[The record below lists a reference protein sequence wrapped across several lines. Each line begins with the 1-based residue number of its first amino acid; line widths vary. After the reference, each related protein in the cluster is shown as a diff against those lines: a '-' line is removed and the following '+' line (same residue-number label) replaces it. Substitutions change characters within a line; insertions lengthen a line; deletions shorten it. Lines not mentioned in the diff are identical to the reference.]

1 MPPSSSLCVSPL
13 LYFSV
18 FDYPAISVFLIYLN
32 DSYTICIFELF
43 SGLTFVKN
51 THHMAS
57 VSSFAIVH
65 DTHILA
71 DIVHWFSQTYNFNS
85 QHIKRQC
92 SYPVFPWYFDT
103 PWRFH
108 FAAHCHIFLF
118 PLTSVNT
125 DSIIYL
131 CQFSVLSCKFR
142 GSFLPNDR
150 LEVIKSITLLRA
162 AFSSLVKIMGG
173 FKWVRHFWGRRFL
186 SWEKWYHEGK
196 NISHWKRLSYFCWQF
211 FF

>member
-1 MPPSSSLCVSPL
+1 MISSWFASLNYFLAWL
-13 LYFSV
+13 LF
-18 FDYPAISVFLIYLN
+18 FF
-32 DSYTICIFELF
+32 
-43 SGLTFVKN
+43 
-51 THHMAS
+51 HHVAS

-71 DIVHWFSQTYNFNS
+71 DTVHRFSQTYNFNS

-108 FAAHCHIFLF
+108 FTGHCHIFLF
-118 PLTSVNT
+118 PLRSVNT

-131 CQFSVLSCKFR
+131 CQFSVLSWKFC

-150 LEVIKSITLLRA
+150 LEVIKSITFLRA
-162 AFSSLVKIMGG
+162 AFSSLVKIRGG
-173 FKWVRHFWGRRFL
+173 FKWVRNIWGRRFL

-196 NISHWKRLSYFCWQF
+196 NISHWKLLPYFCWQF
-211 FF
+211 FFFKATESVIIFTKI